1 MSEIHE
7 FMDFAILYMNLNS
20 MQLVYEVLWVNEIV
34 FVESGWVLVEGFFS
48 GGFTIVWIRIIF
60 RVIVSIFL

>member
-20 MQLVYEVLWVNEIV
+20 MLGYEVLWVNEIV
-34 FVESGWVLVEGFFS
+34 FVESGWVLVEGFSS